1 MKPILAIT
9 AAIASAAMTVAHAGV
24 KIDVKED
31 KVSDSTK
38 ALAKAF
44 LEKSDLANAD
54 IHFTELLSSMGK
66 DKPEMSLD
74 VQMLLAQT
82 HDSTSVGTHNPMS
95 AGRCYSNCYSNCHG
109 SRSWR

>member
-24 KIDVKED
+24 KIDIKED
-31 KVSDSTK
+31 KVSDTTK

-44 LEKSDLANAD
+44 LDKTDPASAD
-54 IHFTELLSSMGK
+54 IYFAELLSSMGK

-74 VQMLLAQT
+74 VQMLLAQS
-82 HDSTSVGTHNPMS
+82 HDSTSVGTINPM
-95 AGRCYSNCYSNCHG
+95 AGGRCYSNCYTNCHG